1 VTGEHAEDEG
11 ETMAAEKNGGFDLGA
26 LGGVVGDLF
35 ARKHFDIAALEP
47 LWTQVQEHL
56 KGLDTDEIVD
66 KVASWAKALDLPLV
80 RTIPDDV
87 IDKIQ
92 KGVKVP
98 LARLVQR

>member
-1 VTGEHAEDEG
+1 
-11 ETMAAEKNGGFDLGA
+11 MAEKNGGFDLGA
-26 LGGVVGDLF
+26 LSGVVGDLF
-35 ARKHFDIAALEP
+35 GGKHFDLKALEP
-47 LWTQVQEHL
+47 LWTQVQAHL

-66 KVASWAKALDLPLV
+66 KVGSWAKALDLPLV

-98 LARLVQR
+98 LARLVQK